1 MLLSTLGGQILKI
14 RRALAQGVSDHQ
26 LLDSNKEQHPFF
38 YRSQP
43 KLDNFQSKNRHRATA
58 AATVAVVV
66 AVVAQI
72 VVSCSKNACARGAV
86 REPPDLQIDTQIC
99 GG

>member
-1 MLLSTLGGQILKI
+1 MLKI
-14 RRALAQGVSDHQ
+14 RRALAQGVSDHK

-43 KLDNFQSKNRHRATA
+43 KLDNFQSKNRHRAAA

-66 AVVAQI
+66 VAAVVAQI

-86 REPPDLQIDTQIC
+86 REPPDLQIDSQIC

>member
-1 MLLSTLGGQILKI
+1 M
-14 RRALAQGVSDHQ
+14 SDHK

-58 AATVAVVV
+58 AATVAVV